1 MKIKNDRDGIGAIGF
16 DLFNTLVFAKEH
28 TLDEAM
34 EQMIRSLRQSGFD
47 IDEEAFDEHYDTIV
61 AWHIERSRESGKET
75 HNQFWICDTLN
86 RLGNRLPPD
95 DPRIAAAVEAY
106 FSAFYPNVR
115 LIPGTKAM
123 LKELQERFP
132 LGLLSNFTHAPAA
145 RKILTILDID
155 NYFTAVVIS
164 GETGYRKPHSRV
176 FNALS
181 DCLSEKKERIIF
193 VGDDPEADLIG
204 ALKSGLSPVWM
215 TYARDRSLPFTSG
228 VFSENTENPDND
240 IPRIASWEDFLAF
253 LNAQS

>member
-16 DLFNTLVFAKEH
+16 DLFNTLVFAEEH

-34 EQMIRSLRQSGFD
+34 DRLIRSLRQSGFD
-47 IDEEAFDEHYDTIV
+47 MDEEAFDEHYATIV

-106 FSAFYPNVR
+106 FSAFYSNVR
-115 LIPGTKAM
+115 LIPGTEAM
-123 LKELQERFP
+123 LKELQKRFP

-155 NYFTAVVIS
+155 KYFTTIVIS
-164 GETGYRKPHSRV
+164 GENGYRKPHSSV
-176 FNALS
+176 FNALAEG
-181 DCLSEKKERIIF
+181 LSEKKERILF
-193 VGDDPEADLIG
+193 VGDDPEADLTG
-204 ALKSGLSPVWM
+204 AMKSGLVPCMDDLCV
-215 TYARDRSLPFTSG
+215 G
-228 VFSENTENPDND
+228 
-240 IPRIASWEDFLAF
+240 
-253 LNAQS
+253 